1 MTAFDIM
8 SLNHRPFFFSYSL
21 FVLAFVYCPPVMT
34 QTGISLVAMLSVDH
48 CHRPNAMAFLVS
60 RELSLLLLVHLD
72 VRIT

>member
-1 MTAFDIM
+1 MTAFDIFIE
-8 SLNHRPFFFSYSL
+8 SLAIFL
-21 FVLAFVYCPPVMT
+21 FILTFCFGLFVYCPPVMT